1 MAAYKVHHRPEVY
14 DHDFPNIPRN
24 IQVRIIRAIEQRLMT
39 NPTGY
44 GTRLAQSLRGLWKI
58 RVGDYRIVYEIE
70 EKTVTVWAIRHR
82 KTALASLHPKGPAR
96 RGKSGSNLHAMIPAC
111 SG

>member
-1 MAAYKVHHRPEVY
+1 MTAYNNEHRPEVY

-24 IQVRIIRAIEQRLMT
+24 IRARIIRAIEQRLMT

-82 KTALASLHPKGPAR
+82 NDVYEEIER
-96 RGKSGSNLHAMIPAC
+96 RWSSD
-111 SG
+111 